1 MIFHLVGVP
10 LVQAELTIPTS
21 VVRMVVAALAVLRS
35 HKEEVPA

>member
-10 LVQAELTIPTS
+10 LVKAELTITTS
-21 VVRMVVAALAVLRS
+21 VMRMVVAALPILRS